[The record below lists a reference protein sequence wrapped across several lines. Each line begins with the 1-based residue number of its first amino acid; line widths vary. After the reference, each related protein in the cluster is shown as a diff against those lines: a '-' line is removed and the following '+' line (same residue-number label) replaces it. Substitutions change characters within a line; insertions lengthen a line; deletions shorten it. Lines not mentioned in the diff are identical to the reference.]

1 MNKINSLVNNKS
13 MSFFYVFMV
22 VLILVIV
29 LQFTIK
35 IKLYFNVKNNTGKLQ
50 VSFMNIK
57 IIDYNISICGRCIRF
72 SKKNKKSK
80 YLPIS
85 FDQQTIENYNRFKD
99 ILFRKVYVKQ
109 VGIYFN
115 FGLKN
120 RADITAIAVG
130 YADIFSKI
138 AYSVLKTKKSEI
150 EMKLKTYANFNN
162 NVIKFGLKAKI
173 SLSIFDLI
181 WSFSEAKAKEFLV
194 KRPKEKVNARQQWKN
209 RKFNETSDSKN

>member
-1 MNKINSLVNNKS
+1 

-50 VSFMNIK
+50 VSFINIK
-57 IIDYNISICGRCIRF
+57 IIDYNISICSRCIRF
-72 SKKNKKSK
+72 SKKNKKNK

-85 FDQQTIENYNRFKD
+85 FDKQTIESYNKFKD
-99 ILFRKVYVKQ
+99 ILFRKVYAKQ
-109 VGIYFN
+109 LGIYFN

-120 RADITAIAVG
+120 RADITAMTVG
-130 YADIFSKI
+130 YVDIFSKI
-138 AYSVLKTKKSEI
+138 AYSVLKTKKSEV
-150 EMKLKTYANFNN
+150 EMDLKTYANFNN
-162 NVIKFGLKAKI
+162 SVIKFGLKAKI

-181 WSFSEAKAKEFLV
+181 WSFSEAKVKKILV
-194 KRPKEKVNARQQWKN
+194 NRPKEKVNARQ
-209 RKFNETSDSKN
+209 